1 MMQTELGECSK
12 PWTSTKLNAF
22 FLAICTSTVHD
33 HSISSSIIIFE
44 FKIPVKQKIVK
55 NRFRIE
61 ILNPLSGIIL
71 TDGTMGLISQFDLG
85 LTEESIGIG
94 GELKSDLVEQKRVGL
109 RNPSN
114 CCYRNIPADRT
125 RRLLSHYIILQF
137 TVYK

>member
-1 MMQTELGECSK
+1 MITL
-12 PWTSTKLNAF
+12 
-22 FLAICTSTVHD
+22 
-33 HSISSSIIIFE
+33 SSSIIIFE

-55 NRFRIE
+55 NRFFRIE

-71 TDGTMGLISQFDLG
+71 IDGTMGLISQCDLG

-114 CCYRNIPADRT
+114 CCYRNIPADKT

-137 TVYK
+137 TVQINRNDQTF